1 MAEGCSLK
9 KSCMNLKITLI
20 KKNVMSDIKEIIK
33 LSIIGFIALVVMG
46 VMMSFYSCGSH
57 KSATKK
63 ETLVQREDSIRKGI
77 DFGFTNKQDISN
89 FLRSAT
95 NSKISWRLYDTNK
108 PKDPDTGK
116 HPLLA
121 EGDTE
126 ESNETE
132 QNINI
137 TAADSAFLKS
147 DSASFSWLRENDK
160 QETQT
165 QRNETTVPEQISSMI
180 WASCVLLMI
189 VVWIIY
195 KLKKGG

>member
-1 MAEGCSLK
+1 MN
-9 KSCMNLKITLI
+9 NLKEMIR
-20 KKNVMSDIKEIIK
+20 

-46 VMMSFYSCGSH
+46 IMLSLYSCGSH

-89 FLRSAT
+89 FLCSTT

-116 HPLLA
+116 YPLLA
-121 EGDTE
+121 EGDAE
-126 ESNETE
+126 ENNEIKHSTT
-132 QNINI
+132 I
-137 TAADSAFLKS
+137 TVEDSISIKS
-147 DSASFSWLRENDK
+147 DSASFSRRQEYEMQEKQAQRE
-160 QETQT
+160 
-165 QRNETTVPEQISSMI
+165 ETTVPKQISGII

-189 VVWIIY
+189 IVWIIY
-195 KLKKGG
+195 KSKKGG

>member
-1 MAEGCSLK
+1 
-9 KSCMNLKITLI
+9 
-20 KKNVMSDIKEIIK
+20 MSDLKEMIR

-46 VMMSFYSCGSH
+46 IMLSLYSCESH

-132 QNINI
+132 QNINV
-137 TAADSAFLKS
+137 TVVDSVSLKS
-147 DSASFSWLRENDK
+147 DSASFSQSKKNDK
-160 QETQT
+160 QENQT
-165 QRNETTVPEQISSMI
+165 LRNETTVPKQISSVI
-180 WASCVLLMI
+180 WASCVLLLLVAVI
-189 VVWIIY
+189 WVIY

>member
-1 MAEGCSLK
+1 MN
-9 KSCMNLKITLI
+9 NLKEMIR
-20 KKNVMSDIKEIIK
+20 

-46 VMMSFYSCGSH
+46 IMLSLYSCGSH

-63 ETLVQREDSIRKGI
+63 ETIVQREDSIRKGI

-89 FLRSAT
+89 FLCSTT

-126 ESNETE
+126 ESYETE

-137 TAADSAFLKS
+137 TATDSASLKS
-147 DSASFSWLRENDK
+147 DSASFSRSQENDK
-160 QETQT
+160 QESQT
-165 QRNETTVPEQISSMI
+165 QRNETTVPEQISGMI
-180 WASCVLLMI
+180 WASCVLLLLMI

-195 KLKKGG
+195 KSKKGG

>member
-1 MAEGCSLK
+1 MN
-9 KSCMNLKITLI
+9 NLKEMIR
-20 KKNVMSDIKEIIK
+20 

-46 VMMSFYSCGSH
+46 IMLSLYSCGSH

-95 NSKISWRLYDTNK
+95 NSQISWRLYDTNK

-126 ESNETE
+126 ESYETE

-137 TAADSAFLKS
+137 TATDSASLKS
-147 DSASFSWLRENDK
+147 DSASFSRSQENDK
-160 QETQT
+160 QESQT
-165 QRNETTVPEQISSMI
+165 QRNETTVPEQISGMI
-180 WASCVLLMI
+180 WASCVLLLLMI

-195 KLKKGG
+195 KSKKGG

>member
-1 MAEGCSLK
+1 MN
-9 KSCMNLKITLI
+9 NLKEMIR
-20 KKNVMSDIKEIIK
+20 

-46 VMMSFYSCGSH
+46 IMLSLYSCGSH

-63 ETLVQREDSIRKGI
+63 ETIVQREDSTRKGI
-77 DFGFTNKQDISN
+77 DLGFTNKHDISN
-89 FLRSAT
+89 FLHSAR
-95 NSKISWRLYDTNK
+95 NSKINWRLYDTNK

-126 ESNETE
+126 ESNETK

-137 TAADSAFLKS
+137 TATDSVSLKS
-147 DSASFSWLRENDK
+147 DSASFSRSQENDK
-160 QETQT
+160 QESQT
-165 QRNETTVPEQISSMI
+165 QKDETTVPKQISGVI
-180 WASCVLLMI
+180 WASCVLLLI
-189 VVWIIY
+189 VAWVIY

>member
-1 MAEGCSLK
+1 
-9 KSCMNLKITLI
+9 
-20 KKNVMSDIKEIIK
+20 MSDLKEMIR

-46 VMMSFYSCGSH
+46 IMMSLYSCGSH
-57 KSATKK
+57 KSATRQ
-63 ETLVQREDSIRKGI
+63 EISIQREDSTRKVI
-77 DFGFTNKQDISN
+77 DFGFTSMQDLSS
-89 FLRSAT
+89 FLHSAT
-95 NSKISWRLYDTNK
+95 SSRINWRLYDTSK

-137 TAADSAFLKS
+137 TVADSVSLKS
-147 DSASFSWLRENDK
+147 DSASFSRSQENDK
-160 QETQT
+160 QENQT
-165 QRNETTVPEQISSMI
+165 LRNETTVPKQISSVI
-180 WASCVLLMI
+180 WASCVLLLLMI

-195 KLKKGG
+195 KSKKGG